1 MRSLS
6 LQISRIFVFHD
17 ILTFLAKQA
26 ACIRFGVF
34 CLLCSFANQNSFQRS
49 HRKSRF
55 ACAFMPSHR
64 NQGLMDS
71 FSVLESQ
78 CGIDTS
84 GLKTRPLERRP
95 KRLSELSPF
104 FTAMS
109 KKGGAHC
116 CYGRSPSGVRIGFGI
131 EILFLQSQLQFF
143 CAELSVIR
151 FGLSNLYIKA
161 KDPFLLRGHIWQYFV
176 V

>member
-143 CAELSVIR
+143 AQSFQSSDL
-151 FGLSNLYIKA
+151 A
-161 KDPFLLRGHIWQYFV
+161 
-176 V
+176 

>member
-1 MRSLS
+1 
-6 LQISRIFVFHD
+6 
-17 ILTFLAKQA
+17 
-26 ACIRFGVF
+26 
-34 CLLCSFANQNSFQRS
+34 
-49 HRKSRF
+49 
-55 ACAFMPSHR
+55 
-64 NQGLMDS
+64 MDS

-104 FTAMS
+104 FTTMS

-161 KDPFLLRGHIWQYFV
+161 KDPFFV
-176 V
+176 KRTHWAMLCGLKYINCSIICIFCIYCFRNCDVRCDVVRCICFTHLN

>member
-1 MRSLS
+1 
-6 LQISRIFVFHD
+6 
-17 ILTFLAKQA
+17 
-26 ACIRFGVF
+26 
-34 CLLCSFANQNSFQRS
+34 
-49 HRKSRF
+49 
-55 ACAFMPSHR
+55 
-64 NQGLMDS
+64 MDS

-161 KDPFLLRGHIWQYFV
+161 KDPFFVKRTHLAILWFKVHNLLDKMYFYV
-176 V
+176 FTAFAIVMLDVTLLDVSALRI